1 MSFSEIKLYIADGKY
16 SVDDFILSLLKK
28 KDEYDFSCNLTL
40 SPTKRRSKDLEKKF
54 ILNKIPSNQAIIPP
68 TFSTYIDY
76 ISFYTSKKIISD
88 IEVKY
93 LLIQALQKTQNSSY
107 NIKAPELIEEIVE
120 FYQLMIYYYPLL
132 NLSETL
138 KLFSQKVEVSFN
150 KLYISDYIKKR
161 AETLFE
167 IINEYLKILE
177 KNNLTDKELL
187 LKNLPP
193 LPKIEVLILDSIF
206 FITPAEIKL
215 INHII
220 DSSIETHVF
229 IIENKENQELIDSF
243 IQELSKTRILNII
256 KLSEEKKPQIYVI
269 AKKEKEELLS
279 PLENKEKE
287 IRFIAR
293 TIKELAMKGY
303 SIDEISIILPD
314 PYLYIS
320 SIKRIFKNY
329 EIEFNYSFGE
339 RILNEAPIQA
349 AFNILKLIEEDFPRD
364 ILLYILKSKYFN
376 IPNKKE
382 IINQILNSQVIYGA
396 DFWQKEGK
404 EISEFISKLKIFSSR
419 KNLKEFISS
428 FISILMELK
437 FGSAGNLND
446 REEAVIEDFWEL
458 LISINN
464 LSEDIE
470 IDFTLLKRIIRY
482 LLTQKRYFGKERISK
497 GVNILGIIE
506 ATGFHSEI
514 IFFAGLVDGHEPKIR
529 ETYILPEEVY
539 NLLGLPT
546 SDNLIDEQRAHFY
559 KVINSAKK
567 IIFLSYPQLEADKR
581 NIPSLFLQ
589 EYINNN
595 YCDFLIPDIENI
607 VYSTEEYLIN
617 LGEFQNINLKDFYQW
632 KPLNTESLNYINEI
646 YSPERELNITE
657 LLNYGDCPKK
667 FFYSSILFL
676 YELEEPSYDY
686 NAKKWGSLV
695 HEILKESFKAAN
707 WQEKALQLLAD
718 KLIIYPAPVKEFY
731 TKKFNLELIFLQ
743 SIQKKIEEDY
753 KISELEYT
761 ITGKIIDSDFSQHI
775 KGKID
780 RLDLSKQGDG
790 FLIID
795 YKTGDAKE
803 PKYKTQLALYAHLLK
818 ENHKIP
824 PKSLLIISLAGA
836 KSSKAFALN
845 NQAKIN
851 KLIDSSLKELKEI
864 ILNIRQGNF
873 DVSPEKLAKRDC
885 SKCPY
890 NYLC

>member
-1 MSFSEIKLYIADGKY
+1 MNLSEIKLYITDGKY
-16 SVDDFILSLLKK
+16 EADNLILSLLKK
-28 KDEYDFSCNLTL
+28 KEEYDYSCNLIL

-54 ILNKIPSNQAIIPP
+54 IINKIPSNQAIIPP
-68 TFSTYIDY
+68 TFSTYTDY
-76 ISFYTSKKIISD
+76 IYSYTSKKVIAD

-93 LLIQALQKTQNSSY
+93 LLIESLLKTENSSY
-107 NIKAPELIEEIVE
+107 DIKAPELIEEILE
-120 FYQLMIYYYPLL
+120 FYQLMILYYPLL
-132 NLSETL
+132 NLSETVN
-138 KLFSQKVEVSFN
+138 LFSQKIHDAFS

-161 AETLFE
+161 AEILFK
-167 IINEYLKILE
+167 IINGYLKILE
-177 KNNLTDKELL
+177 NNNLIDKELL

-193 LPKIEVLILDSIF
+193 LPRVEALILDSIF
-206 FITPAEIKL
+206 FITPTEIKL

-220 DSSIETHVF
+220 NSAIEANVF
-229 IIENKENQELIDSF
+229 IIENQENLKLIDCF
-243 IQELSKTRILNII
+243 IQELLKMKTPHII

-269 AKKEKEELLS
+269 AKKEKEELIS

-287 IRFIAR
+287 IRFIAK

-303 SIDEISIILPD
+303 SIDEMSIILPD

-329 EIEFNYSFGE
+329 DIEFNYSFGE

-364 ILLYILKSKYFN
+364 ILLFILRSKYFK

-382 IINQILNSQVIYGA
+382 IIEQIVNSQVIYGA
-396 DFWQKEGK
+396 DFWEREGK
-404 EISEFISKLKIFSSR
+404 EISEFINKLKRISS
-419 KNLKEFISS
+419 KKYLKEFISS
-428 FISILMELK
+428 FISILIELK
-437 FGSAGNLND
+437 FGSAENLND
-446 REEAVIEDFWEL
+446 REEAVIDDFWEL

-464 LSEDIE
+464 LSENIE

-482 LLTQKRYFGKERISK
+482 LLTQKRYFGKEKISK
-497 GVNILGIIE
+497 GVSILGIIE
-506 ATGFHSEI
+506 ATGIHSEI
-514 IFFAGLVDGHEPKIR
+514 IFFTGLVDGYEPKIR
-529 ETYILPEEVY
+529 ETYILPEEIY

-546 SDNLIDEQRAHFY
+546 SDNLIEQQRAHFY
-559 KVINSAKK
+559 KIINSAKK

-595 YCDFLIPDIENI
+595 SCNYLIPDIDNI
-607 VYSTEEYLIN
+607 VYSKEEYLIN
-617 LGEFQNINLKDFYQW
+617 LGEFQHINLKDFYQW
-632 KPLNTESLNYINEI
+632 KPLNQESLTYVNEI
-646 YSPERELNITE
+646 YSPEKELNITE
-657 LLNYGDCPKK
+657 LLNYYDCPKK
-667 FFYSSILFL
+667 FFYSSILSL

-695 HEILKESFKAAN
+695 HEILKESFKTAN

-718 KLIIYPAPVKEFY
+718 KIIIYPPPVKEFY
-731 TKKFNLELIFLQ
+731 TKKFNLELLFLQ
-743 SIQKKIEEDY
+743 SIQKEIEEGY

-761 ITGKIIDSDFSQHI
+761 ITGKILDNDFFQHI

-780 RLDLSKQGDG
+780 RLDMSKDGDG

-803 PKYKTQLALYAHLLK
+803 VKYKIQLALYAHLLK

-836 KSSKAFALN
+836 KSSKAFSLN
-845 NQAKIN
+845 NISKIN
-851 KLIDSSLKELKEI
+851 KLIDTSVQEFKEI

-873 DVSPEKLAKRDC
+873 DVSPEKIDKNDC